1 MVRPS
6 KSFCRLLRGLGYT
19 VLLASN
25 GEEAVGLYK
34 ANHERIDLLLLDVV
48 MPHMGGI
55 EAYERIRE
63 LGTDVQLILMT
74 GYSAATV
81 QSRFVKQSELMEELG
96 AIVLQKPYNV
106 EGLGRKIR
114 EVLDKSKKRDR

>member
-1 MVRPS
+1 M
-6 KSFCRLLRGLGYT
+6 Y
-19 VLLASN
+19 
-25 GEEAVGLYK
+25 EQ
-34 ANHERIDLLLLDVV
+34 NHELVDLLLFDVV
-48 MPHMGGI
+48 MPRMGGW

-63 LGTDVQLILMT
+63 LRGDIPLILMT

-114 EVLDKSKKRDR
+114 EVLDKSKKRGR